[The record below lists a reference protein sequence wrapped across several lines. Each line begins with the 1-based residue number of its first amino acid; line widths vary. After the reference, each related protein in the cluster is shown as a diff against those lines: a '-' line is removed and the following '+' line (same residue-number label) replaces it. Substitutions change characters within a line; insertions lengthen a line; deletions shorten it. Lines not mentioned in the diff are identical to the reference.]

1 MVDRHIQ
8 AFIIEANELLTDL
21 ESSLLSLEEDT
32 ENSELIGKIF
42 RALHTIKG
50 SGGMFGFD
58 EIAMFLH
65 DIETVYDYVRNGEMP
80 VTKELI
86 NLTLKAKDQI
96 ALMLEERDG
105 EKRSD
110 DEVGKEIIS
119 TFKSYVSQ
127 LKKEM
132 PDESAHIKVEHP
144 VPADALKSYKI
155 SFQPDKEIFMSGTN
169 PVKLIEELKTLG
181 VLTYTVKTSGIPS
194 LDKIQPELCYFG
206 FTIILN
212 SHSHI
217 DDIKDVF
224 IFVEDRCTLAI
235 DVIDDTG
242 NITNDNVSI
251 LAGNLDGN
259 KEINAETIKQIIKEE
274 KQAKAGKEPAKHAE
288 DRVKDEHLTSLR
300 VSAEKLDYLVNLVS
314 ELVIVQARLSQTVA
328 TLRNTELYTISEEVE
343 RLTWELRDSA
353 MNIRML
359 PIGTTFSKFKRLVR
373 DLSIE
378 LGKEVELTTEG
389 AETELD
395 KTVIERLNDP
405 LVHIIRNSIDHGIEA
420 PDVRQ
425 NNDKARTGNIK
436 LSAEQAGGYV
446 LVRIIDDGK
455 GIDKEA
461 VRGKAVS
468 LGLIPPDVEMK
479 DSELFSLIFHP
490 GFSTAQKITNVSGR
504 GVGMDVVRQAIESL
518 RGNVE
523 VDSKEGEGTT
533 ITLKL
538 PLTLAIIDG
547 LLVKI
552 GDDHFILP
560 LSIVEECIEITRS
573 KLENLHG
580 RNIIDVRG
588 EIIPFIKLREKFD
601 TEGEAPEIQQ
611 IVIADVKNQRL
622 GFMVDNVVGQH
633 QTVLKNL
640 GKAFK
645 EVEGISGATILGDGN
660 VALIIDILKMAEL
673 EEIDNFQQG

>member
-65 DIETVYDYVRNGEMP
+65 DVETVYDYVRNGEMP

-96 ALMLEERDG
+96 ALMLEEHDG

-119 TFKSYVSQ
+119 TFKTYVSE
-127 LKKEM
+127 LKKGTQET
-132 PDESAHIKVEHP
+132 ETHAKTEHP

-169 PVKLIEELKTLG
+169 PIKLIEELKTLG
-181 VLTYTVKTSGIPS
+181 VLTYTVKTDGIPP
-194 LDKIQPELCYFG
+194 LDTIQPELCYFG

-224 IFVEDRCTLAI
+224 IFVEDRCTLTI
-235 DVIDDTG
+235 DIIDETG
-242 NITNDNVSI
+242 NITNDHVAM

-259 KEINAETIKQIIKEE
+259 KEISADTIKQIIKEE
-274 KQAKAGKEPAKHAE
+274 KQAKAGKDTSKHSDE
-288 DRVKDEHLTSLR
+288 RIKDEHLSSLR

-328 TLRNTELYTISEEVE
+328 TLKNAELYNISEEVE

-405 LVHIIRNSIDHGIEA
+405 LVHIIRNSIDHGVEA
-420 PDVRQ
+420 PDIRES
-425 NNDKARTGNIK
+425 NNKPRVGNIK

-446 LVRIIDDGK
+446 LVKIKDDGK

-468 LGLIPPDVEMK
+468 LGLIPADVEIK

-490 GFSTAQKITNVSGR
+490 GFSTAKKITNVSGR

-552 GDDHFILP
+552 GDDLFILP
-560 LSIVEECIEITRS
+560 LSIVEECIEITKS

-588 EIIPFIKLREKFD
+588 EIIPFIKLRNKFD
-601 TEGEAPEIQQ
+601 IEGEPPEIQQ

-645 EVEGISGATILGDGN
+645 DVEGISGATILGDGN

-673 EEIDNFQQG
+673 EETDNFKQ